1 MNDAERLKKLLL
13 MLSSDQPGEVVA
25 AARAIGRTLK
35 TDGSDWHD
43 LARQLS
49 APATAK
55 TRSSEQPRRDN
66 NNNNDSSNKDWRSLR
81 EYCLQHDDQLRPR
94 EREFVSNL
102 GDWRGNLTEKQHAW
116 LLAIYQR
123 LGGTN
128 K

>member
-25 AARAIGRTLK
+25 AAQAIGRTLK
-35 TDGSDWHD
+35 IDGSDWHD
-43 LARQLS
+43 LARRLS

-55 TRSSEQPRRDN
+55 TRSSEQPRRD

-94 EREFVSNL
+94 EREFVENL
-102 GDWRGNLTEKQHAW
+102 GEWRGDLTEKQFAW
-116 LLAIYQR
+116 LNSICARIR
-123 LGGTN
+123 RATA
-128 K
+128 